1 MELSLYKMH
10 GSKNTFYLLDIDSLD
25 KIPYIE
31 LTKWLCQRENN
42 DGADGLLI
50 VLPSDKAQAK
60 MRVINAD
67 GSEASMC
74 GNGLRCV
81 ARYVCERDNINEAY
95 IETFKVTLH
104 VSKEK
109 DLLPNIPTYSVEIS
123 PVSFDLST
131 LPMSFNSR
139 TEIQNELVH
148 VFSDSILF
156 TAISVPNP
164 HLIGIVNKNFIED
177 SSHQLLLAQQLNNTN
192 SLYTPD
198 GINLSYVYP
207 MSNDEIFVRTYE
219 RGVGFTNA
227 CGTAMT
233 ASALVAYKNKYVTSS
248 TITVYNPGGVV
259 KCKVEIENDSYN
271 LHLIGNATYI
281 QNLIVHINQL
291 EFSFINS
298 KKSEEIIT
306 YDESIDPIIKKV
318 KQCISF

>member
-10 GSKNTFYLLDIDSLD
+10 GSKNTFYLLDIESLD

-31 LTKWLCQRENN
+31 LTKWLCQRDNN
-42 DGADGLLI
+42 NGADGLLI

-81 ARYVCERDNINEAY
+81 ARYVCERDNIDEAH
-95 IETFKVTLH
+95 IETLKVILH
-104 VSKEK
+104 VAKEK
-109 DLLPNIPTYSVEIS
+109 DMLPNIPTYSVEIA
-123 PVSFDLST
+123 PVSFELSS
-131 LPMSFNSR
+131 LPMSYNSR
-139 TEIQNELVH
+139 TEIQNELIRA
-148 VFSDSILF
+148 FSDSILF

-164 HLIGIVNKNFIED
+164 HLVGIVDKYYIEH
-177 SSHQLLLAQQLNNTN
+177 SSHQLLLAQQLNNN
-192 SLYTPD
+192 SSYTSD
-198 GINLSYVYP
+198 GVNLSYVYP

-233 ASALVAYKNKYVTSS
+233 ASALVAFKNKYVTSS
-248 TITVYNPGGVV
+248 LITVHNPGGIV
-259 KCKVEIENDSYN
+259 KCKVEIDNDLYN
-271 LHLIGNATYI
+271 LRLIGNATYI
-281 QNLIVHINQL
+281 QNLIIKIDQHK
-291 EFSFINS
+291 FSFTYC
-298 KKSEEIIT
+298 KESEEVIM
-306 YDESIDPIIKKV
+306 YDQSTKPILEKV